1 MLNSKT
7 PGVMNK
13 IKNLFVIVF
22 VLGLSSQ
29 CSELIQEENKS
40 NPLADTY
47 YRTRDGFESLINSNY
62 ASLRE
67 VYDLPWL
74 FEAGTDMYV
83 QGRSDGQP
91 ESLSE
96 YRNLTPLD
104 PNVLTFYS
112 SCYRAIQRANTALYY
127 MDLTEPTDVLTSRRG
142 EIKFLRAYYY
152 FLLVQQFG
160 GVAIVTE
167 SFDLPATDFPRNA
180 AEEVYAF
187 VIREMGEALALVPET
202 QAQNGRI
209 IKRAVQHYLA
219 LAHLTRGYEAFAAPG
234 DFAQAASYADAAI
247 KGQAL
252 TISFKDLFWPGK
264 EKNAEVLLAIQFD
277 KTSMQNLQNDGNNQ
291 NAFFGPYLG
300 GEGAARGYPYRT
312 YTLCPTK
319 YVFDLF
325 TKDDVRFEGTFML
338 TIYDR
343 YYDFYDRDG
352 ATAGLNVA
360 VYYAP
365 SWETDAATWRA
376 ADPAR
381 RAAAVFVPYAQT
393 WEASSSSLDRATPGV
408 RKFDDP
414 TSIFTAS
421 TNGNSTRDLY
431 LARLGETYL
440 IAAEAYL
447 KAGDATKAMDR
458 INAVRKRAERTPGVL
473 QITNPAA
480 VTIDFILDERAR
492 ELVGEYHRWMDL
504 KRTGKLVERN
514 VAFNTPLKTKWVNKG
529 HDPFLGSDGE
539 LKLLRP
545 IPQNAI
551 DLNTADVKQ
560 NPGYQ

>member
-1 MLNSKT
+1 
-7 PGVMNK
+7 MNK
-13 IKNLFVIVF
+13 INKQLVIVF

-29 CSELIQEENKS
+29 CSDLIQEDNKS
-40 NPLADTY
+40 NPEADTY
-47 YRTRDGFESLINSNY
+47 YRTKDGFESLINSNY

-67 VYDLPWL
+67 IYDLPWV

-83 QGRSDGQP
+83 QGRSDTQP

-104 PNVLTFYS
+104 ANVLTFYS
-112 SCYRAIQRANTALYY
+112 ACYRAIQRANTAMYY
-127 MDLTEPTDVLTSRRG
+127 VDVTEPTDALTSRRG

-160 GVAIVTE
+160 GVSLVTE
-167 SFDLPATDFPRNA
+167 RFDAPEMDFPRNP
-180 AEEVYAF
+180 AEEIYDY
-187 VIREMGEALALVPET
+187 IISEMQEALTLVPDT
-202 QAQNGRI
+202 QAQSGRV

-219 LAHLTRGYEAFAAPG
+219 KVYLTRGYETFAKAD
-234 DFAQAASYADAAI
+234 DFTQAASYADAAI
-247 KGQAL
+247 NGQAL

-264 EKNAEVLLAIQFD
+264 EKNAEVLFAIQYD
-277 KTSMQNLQNDGNNQ
+277 KTSILNAQNDGSNQ

-300 GEGAARGYPYRT
+300 GEGAAKGYPWRT

-319 YVFDLF
+319 YLFDLF

-338 TIYDR
+338 TFYDR
-343 YYDFYDRDG
+343 YYDFYDKDG
-352 ATAGLNVA
+352 SLANLNIA

-365 SWETDAATWRA
+365 KWETDAATWRA
-376 ADPAR
+376 VDPAHR
-381 RAAAVFVPYAQT
+381 TATVFVPYSQA
-393 WEASSSSLDRATPGV
+393 WEATNGSADRATPAV

-414 TSIFTAS
+414 TSIYTAS
-421 TNGNSTRDLY
+421 MNGNSVRDIY

-447 KAGDATKAMDR
+447 KASDPGKAMER
-458 INAVRKRAERTPGVL
+458 LNAVRKRAERTVGSL
-473 QITNPAA
+473 QITDPAA

-514 VAFNTPLKTKWVNKG
+514 SLYNTPLVRKYVNNG
-529 HDPFLGSDGE
+529 IDPFLGTDGNQ
-539 LKLLRP
+539 KLLRP

-551 DLNTADVKQ
+551 DLNGVEVKQ